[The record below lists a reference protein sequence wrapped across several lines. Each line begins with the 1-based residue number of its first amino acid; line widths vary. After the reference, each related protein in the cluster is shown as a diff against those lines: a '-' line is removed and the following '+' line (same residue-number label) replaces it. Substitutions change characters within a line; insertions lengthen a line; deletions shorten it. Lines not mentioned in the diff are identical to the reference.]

1 MLSALIEQWP
11 SKVQSHEIIKL
22 GLSGSEMANHVQC
35 DGQGKSSHENRK
47 ALSPFYHK
55 KYFW

>member
-1 MLSALIEQWP
+1 MITKELDLSFIY
-11 SKVQSHEIIKL
+11 EISI
-22 GLSGSEMANHVQC
+22 
-35 DGQGKSSHENRK
+35 SSDENKK